1 MAELKTKK
9 NQASVID
16 FINAVDHEGKRKDAF
31 EILEMM
37 KNITGEEPRMWGAS
51 IIGFG
56 DLEYKYASGRK
67 GVWFRCGFSPRKVK
81 ISMYLMQCDISRA
94 QELLNQLGKYKTGKG
109 CLYINKLA
117 DVDKEVLKKIIK
129 ESYDNPQL
137 GI

>member
-9 NQASVID
+9 NKASVID

-31 EILEMM
+31 EIIEMM
-37 KNITGEEPRMWGAS
+37 KNITGKKPRMWGAS

-56 DLEYKYASGRK
+56 NLNYKYTSGRE
-67 GVWFRCGFSPRKVK
+67 GVWFRCGFSSRKAK

-94 QELLNQLGKYKTGKG
+94 QELLNQLGRYKTGKG

-117 DVDKEVLKKIIK
+117 DVDQDILRKIIK